1 MVSATL
7 QSLINK
13 GLFDRIPPTFSTFF
27 FEQIKEWDTL
37 FPAEQRYFERLFTLI
52 DRLPDNDWAE
62 LFQPLVE
69 VEKRMGVNPKTWPR
83 RTFSLDQVDFL
94 NRNPHYGD
102 WRKTIAGIFARL
114 DPVLEEQV
122 RRQGRPRA
130 VFVLSPGD
138 LPVGPDRLWTRLK
151 GRRVAL
157 DAPLDAREHIA
168 PLFTMGEPRPYDR
181 WIVQTQAV
189 MQDCPGSVV
198 LDYEA
203 LNGYRRRL
211 MSEVRRVVETEKIQG
226 PRELGAQLKKL
237 KILASEG
244 ALAKD
249 PVLAEFTRA
258 VLLAGNG
265 TLLINNTFVEWAT
278 IQAVRRARPSLVA
291 VNFGIRN
298 KLKPFSSL
306 LIYTDQETANPIPSQ
321 MDTLGSYVDLEIF
334 YQYVWQEFE
343 KYAEYQR
350 NTVYVFGAQGMDETL
365 VIAPPDFEA
374 RPAISPAALMAAV
387 REWLHL

>member
-1 MVSATL
+1 MVSGIL
-7 QSLINK
+7 QSLIDK

-27 FEQIKEWDTL
+27 FEQIRDWETL

-52 DRLPDNDWAE
+52 DRLPDDDWNE
-62 LFQPLVE
+62 LFQPLTE
-69 VEKRMGVNPKTWPR
+69 VEKRMGVNPKSWPR
-83 RTFSLDQVDFL
+83 RSFSLDQVDFL
-94 NRNPHYGD
+94 NRNSHYAE
-102 WRKTIAGIFARL
+102 WRKTVSGIFARI
-114 DPVLEEQV
+114 DPVLEEQI

-138 LPVGPDRLWTRLK
+138 LPVGPDRLWTRLQ

-157 DAPLDAREHIA
+157 DSPLDAREHIA
-168 PLFTMGEPRPYDR
+168 PLFAVGEARPYDR
-181 WIVQTQAV
+181 WIVQTNAV
-189 MQDCPGSVV
+189 MEDCPGAVV

-203 LNGYRRRL
+203 LEGYRRRL
-211 MSEVRRVVETEKIQG
+211 MAEVRRVVETEKIQG

-237 KILASEG
+237 KILAGEG

-298 KLKPFSSL
+298 KMKPFSSL
-306 LIYTDQETANPIPSQ
+306 LIYTDPDTSNPIPSQ
-321 MDTLGSYVDLEIF
+321 MDTLGSYVDLEVF
-334 YQYVWQEFE
+334 YQYIWQEFE

-350 NTVYVFGAQGMDETL
+350 NTVFVFGAEGMDEAL
-365 VIAPPDFEA
+365 IIAPQDFEISTETN
-374 RPAISPAALMAAV
+374 PAKLVSGV
-387 REWLHL
+387 REWLQL

>member
-7 QSLINK
+7 QALIDK
-13 GLFDRIPPTFSTFF
+13 GLFERIPPTFSTFF
-27 FEQIKEWDTL
+27 FEQIKDWDTL
-37 FPAEQRYFERLFTLI
+37 FPAEQLYFERLFSLI
-52 DRLPDNDWAE
+52 DRLPGDDWNE
-62 LFQPLVE
+62 LFQPLTE
-69 VEKRMGVNPKTWPR
+69 IEKRMGVNPKTWPR
-83 RTFSLDQVDFL
+83 RKFSLEQVDFL
-94 NRNPHYGD
+94 NRNAHYPE
-102 WRKTIAGIFARL
+102 WRGTIARIFARI
-114 DPVLEEQV
+114 DPVLEEQL

-130 VFVLSPGD
+130 VFVISPGD
-138 LPVGPDRLWTRLK
+138 LPVGPDRLWTRLQ
-151 GRRVAL
+151 GRRVTL
-157 DAPLDAREHIA
+157 DAPWDARKHVA
-168 PLFTMGEPRPYDR
+168 PLLAAGEAKPYDR
-181 WIVQTQAV
+181 WIVQANGV
-189 MQDCPGSVV
+189 MPALAGVV
-198 LDYEA
+198 TLDYEA
-203 LNGYRRRL
+203 LDPYRRRL

-291 VNFGIRN
+291 VNFGVRN

-306 LIYTDQETANPIPSQ
+306 LIYADQEASSPIPTQ

-334 YQYVWQEFE
+334 YLYIWQEFE

-350 NTVYVFGAQGMDETL
+350 NTVHVFAAEGMEEAL
-365 VIAPPDFEA
+365 VIAPPDFEL
-374 RPAISPAALMAAV
+374 PPQTSPAGLTASV
-387 REWLHL
+387 RDWLHL

>member
-1 MVSATL
+1 MVSAAL
-7 QSLINK
+7 QALIDK

-27 FEQIKEWDTL
+27 FEQIKDWDTL
-37 FPAEQRYFERLFTLI
+37 FPAEQRYFERLFHLI
-52 DRLPDNDWAE
+52 DKLPESDWDE
-62 LFQPLVE
+62 LFAPLTE
-69 VEKRMGVNPKTWPR
+69 IEKRMGVNPKTWPR
-83 RTFSLDQVDFL
+83 RSFSLDQVDFL
-94 NRNPHYGD
+94 NRNALYAE
-102 WRKTIAGIFARL
+102 WRKTVSGIFARI

-130 VFVLSPGD
+130 VFVMSPGD
-138 LPVGPDRLWTRLK
+138 LPVGPDRLWTRLE
-151 GRRVAL
+151 GRRVEL
-157 DAPLDAREHIA
+157 ETPLDPREHIA
-168 PLFTMGEPRPYDR
+168 PLFGMGEARPYDR
-181 WIVQTQAV
+181 WIVQANAAMAPAAGAV
-189 MQDCPGSVV
+189 Q
-198 LDYEA
+198 LDYES
-203 LNGYRRRL
+203 LDGYRRRL

-237 KILASEG
+237 KIHAGEG
-244 ALAKD
+244 GLAKD

-306 LIYTDQETANPIPSQ
+306 LIYSDQEVSNPIPSQ

-334 YQYVWQEFE
+334 YRYIWQEFE
-343 KYAEYQR
+343 KYAEYRR
-350 NTVYVFGAQGMDETL
+350 NTVHIFAAVGIDQAL
-365 VIAPPDFEA
+365 VIAPPDFETPE
-374 RPAISPAALMAAV
+374 RISPERLANSV